1 VIISKCVVNL
11 SPDKPQVFDDA
22 FRVLR
27 PGGRLAISDVALT
40 ATVPDDVRADP
51 DSVASCVAGAS
62 TIDGLET
69 ILTDTGF
76 ESVNIEPKYDSDEF
90 IRDWDDDYD
99 VSEFLASA
107 TITARKLEVGDE

>member
-1 VIISKCVVNL
+1 
-11 SPDKPQVFDDA
+11 VFDEA

-27 PGGRLAISDVALT
+27 PGGRLAISDVVLT
-40 ATVPDDVRADP
+40 AAVPHEIRADP
-51 DSVASCVAGAS
+51 DSVASCVADAS
-62 TIDGLET
+62 TIDRLET

-76 ESVNIEPKYDSDEF
+76 ESVNISPKDDSDEF

-99 VSEFLASA
+99 VSEFLVSA